1 MTTTTPNRTTSTTAR
16 RKRFPLVSR
25 AALAGLLLAGCAAT
39 GTFMPNVFSI
49 TGKDGA
55 LLATSGPTDFSGAVG
70 EDGQPRLLDQVQNR
84 GELDMLVLDMP
95 NTEARLN
102 TLLTRVTTHWPH
114 PLPQPA
120 RVKLSMKSEYSGAT
134 FADGTIS
141 VGLGTFAPV
150 AATVTL
156 PEGQTVPGVVS
167 SDEELLYLLAH
178 EFAHY
183 ALGHHRKTDSMQG
196 FRSLVANLTE
206 TYNTVS
212 VLKEMRYQGNGEN
225 GQIVIR
231 NQSGVAQDIDK
242 AIGAFDFI
250 AALSSRGL
258 GPAWNRGQEDEADV
272 LALDLMKAAGLD
284 APYYEAMF
292 ANLHAH
298 ESFSKSVT
306 NALQTAMAG
315 VQQQLLNP
323 NNIIAALDGQSED
336 VGDAIM
342 DFGIDMLTR
351 EVRKAATNYFGQTH
365 RDPEVRRKGVETY
378 LINAYPGLTADA
390 IAEAGLMAEY
400 STTVIDAIK
409 ADPEFEDARRA
420 TVAYYKSI
428 ALRSEG
434 DYAGAEAA
442 IMDAMATR
450 FGREAAIQF
459 EAARVAESSGAPD
472 LAISRYRAALSDA
485 PMPDA
490 FKRLARV
497 LTARGLYAEAEQT
510 IAKGEATLNDT
521 GAFLPSR
528 IALAVARE
536 DVGTAL
542 ALLRTCRK
550 EKRTDVIAACEAS
563 HSGLDYDDLSAE
575 QKAEFLKRGEVGDAG
590 GSIVKGL
597 SDILS
602 WGK

>member
-1 MTTTTPNRTTSTTAR
+1 MTTTTRTTPR
-16 RKRFPLVSR
+16 RRLGRVSR
-25 AALAGLLLAGCAAT
+25 GALAAILLTGCASV
-39 GTFMPNVFSI
+39 GTIMPNVFSI

-55 LLATSGPTDFSGAVG
+55 LLATSGPTDFSAAVG
-70 EDGQPRLLDQVQNR
+70 EDGQPRLLDQVENR
-84 GELDMLVLDMP
+84 GDLDLLVLDMP

-114 PLPQPA
+114 PLPQPP

-141 VGLGTFAPV
+141 IGLGTFTPVSAAMSPPEGV
-150 AATVTL
+150 AA
-156 PEGQTVPGVVS
+156 PGTVS

-196 FRSLVANLTE
+196 FRSLMANLTE

-212 VLKEMRYQGNGEN
+212 VLKEMRYQGSGSN

-231 NQSGVAQDIDK
+231 NESGVAQDIDK

-298 ESFSKSVT
+298 ENFSKSMTRV
-306 NALQTAMAG
+306 LETAVSG
-315 VQQQLLNP
+315 VKQQLLDP
-323 NNIIAALDGQSED
+323 NNILAALDGQSAD
-336 VGDAIM
+336 VGDSIM
-342 DFGIDMLTR
+342 DFGTDLLMR
-351 EVRKAATNYFGQTH
+351 EGRKALTNYFGQTH

-378 LINAYPGLTADA
+378 LINAYPGLTAEA
-390 IAEAGLMAEY
+390 IAEASLMAEY
-400 STTVIDAIK
+400 TTTVIDAIK

-420 TVAYYKSI
+420 TVSYYQSI
-428 ALRSEG
+428 ALRSDG
-434 DYAGAEAA
+434 DYQGAEAA
-442 IMDAMATR
+442 IMQAMATR
-450 FGREAAIQF
+450 FGREATIQF
-459 EAARVAESSGAPD
+459 EAGRVAESSGNPD
-472 LAISRYRAALSDA
+472 LAVERYRAALTDA
-485 PMPDA
+485 PMPEA
-490 FKRLARV
+490 FKRVARV
-497 LTARGLYAEAEQT
+497 LTARGEYAAAEQA
-510 IAKGEATLNDT
+510 IADGEAALKDV

-528 IALAVARE
+528 IALAVAQE
-536 DVGTAL
+536 QVETAL
-542 ALLRTCRK
+542 ALVRTCRE
-550 EKRTDVIAACEAS
+550 EKRTDIIAACEAS
-563 HSGLDYDDLSAE
+563 HSGVDYEKLTDE
-575 QKAEFLKRGEVGDAG
+575 QKAEFLRRGEVGDTGSGLFNILNDVVG
-590 GSIVKGL
+590 GN
-597 SDILS
+597 
-602 WGK
+602 